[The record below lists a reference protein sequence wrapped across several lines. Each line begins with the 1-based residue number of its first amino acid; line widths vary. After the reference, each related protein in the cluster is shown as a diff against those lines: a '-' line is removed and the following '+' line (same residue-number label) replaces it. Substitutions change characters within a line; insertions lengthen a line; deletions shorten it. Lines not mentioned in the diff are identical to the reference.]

1 MKSLFRESGAAPRAA
16 APIVPPGGTLR
27 AAWRLASPVLGT
39 PLRWKAVAL
48 LALAIGLTLVTN
60 HVMVAFNAWHGVF
73 MDAVQRYDVAGMGPI
88 ARQLAAIM
96 AAIAVLASLDI
107 LLRST
112 LEIGGRRWMTEHMI
126 DKWLARGAFYRIER
140 DQLIDNP
147 DQRITQDVAQFVSL
161 GYTLTI
167 GFIAALVSLASF
179 SEILWRKSGP
189 IDFVLFGHAVVV
201 PGYLFWAA
209 VLYALGTSCLV
220 HLVGKPM
227 MRLNFAKER
236 AEADFRFMMTG
247 VREHAEQIAL
257 YRGSRTESQ
266 RLRRGFD
273 AVWRNAWQIVRF
285 DVRFTPLNV
294 VLLHISVFVPTFIVL
309 PRYLSHAITLGDM
322 SMMGSAFTTLVIT
335 LSWFIANYQSLQNFR
350 VIVSRLDGLERATGA
365 ADDAPRR
372 PAIAHAATAG
382 QRLGA
387 AGLTLATPGG
397 RILARDLSFEL
408 APGERWLVRGPSG
421 AGKSTLMRALAGIW
435 PYGGGTVTMPG
446 GARILFLSQKNYL
459 PAGTL
464 KAALCYPSAEDA
476 FPNAVC
482 RQVLVDCQLGQYCGQ
497 LEESAPWGHRLSPGE
512 QQRLAIA
519 RALLQRPDYLL
530 MDESTSALD
539 PDTERHLYNLLVQR
553 LPDTALFSISHHAT
567 LGAFHTHVLH
577 VQDSLS
583 AQGPAARTGSAVSML
598 SV

>member
-1 MKSLFRESGAAPRAA
+1 MKSFSRQPGAAAHAA
-16 APIVPPGGTLR
+16 SSIIPPGGTLR
-27 AAWRLASPVLGT
+27 AAWRLASPVLSS
-39 PLRWKAVAL
+39 PLKWKAVAL
-48 LALAIGLTLVTN
+48 LALAIGLTFVTN

-88 ARQLAAIM
+88 GRQLAVIM
-96 AAIAVLASLDI
+96 GAIAVLASLDI

-112 LEIGGRRWMTEHMI
+112 LEIGGRRWMTEHLI
-126 DKWLARGAFYRIER
+126 DRWLARGAFYRIER
-140 DQLIDNP
+140 DQSVDNP
-147 DQRITQDVAQFVSL
+147 DQRITQDVAQFVSY

-167 GFIAALVSLASF
+167 GFIAALVSLVSF
-179 SEILWRKSGP
+179 SEILWKKSGP
-189 IDFVLFGHAVVV
+189 IDLVLFGQTVVI

-209 VLYALGTSCLV
+209 LLYAMGTSYLV
-220 HLVGKPM
+220 HLVGRPM

-257 YRGSRTESQ
+257 YRGSQTESL

-285 DVRFTPLNV
+285 DVRFNPLNV

-309 PRYLSHAITLGDM
+309 PRYLAHAITLGDM

-335 LSWFIANYQSLQNFR
+335 LSWFIANYQGLQNFR
-350 VIVSRLDGLERATGA
+350 VIVSRLDGLERATSAAGGA
-365 ADDAPRR
+365 AEGR
-372 PAIAHAATAG
+372 AIAHAAAG
-382 QRLGA
+382 QRLVA
-387 AGLTLATPGG
+387 SGLTLATPAG
-397 RILARDLSFEL
+397 RVLARDLSFEL

-435 PYGGGTVTMPG
+435 PYGGGTVTIPH
-446 GARILFLSQKNYL
+446 GAKILFLSQKNYL
-459 PAGTL
+459 PTGTL

-476 FPNAVC
+476 FPDAVC
-482 RQVLVDCQLGQYCGQ
+482 RQMLTDCQLGHYCGQ

-539 PDTERHLYNLLVQR
+539 LDTERHLYGLLVQR
-553 LPDTALFSISHHAT
+553 LPNTTLFSISHHTT

-577 VQDSLS
+577 VGDSRVDGD
-583 AQGPAARTGSAVSML
+583 ACVRTDSAVSLL
-598 SV
+598 SL